1 MEPYEEVSIDTDVE
15 YLPLI
20 IEKMN
25 GRKGVLL
32 SADDQPDGRQMLKFK
47 VPSRGMLGFR
57 T

>member
-1 MEPYEEVSIDTDVE
+1 M

-32 SADDQPDGRQMLKFK
+32 SADDQPDGR
-47 VPSRGMLGFR
+47 
-57 T
+57 